1 MAKTRWNVRSCAA
14 ALGVMCVV
22 ACDPPPPE
30 PEPGELGS
38 VVTVPLGVTFSP
50 LSMEHGDFDGDL
62 AADVLVGGVTLAGG
76 ATTWVFR
83 GNGDGTLQPA
93 IDTGLFSCSAHPVV
107 GDLDGNARTDAIAL
121 GCSNDLAV
129 AVGQPDATLAPWT
142 AWPPNTYSPLPVS
155 GVAIG
160 DFEGDG
166 DGDVFVLRIDATGNS
181 ALVDIEM
188 SNAAQG
194 FWGISWG
201 FSGGVYWS
209 PNAAGFHPTQ
219 ILLAHLDGDGLLDL
233 VLTDRD
239 NAVARMLGSVP
250 DAFALPLELD
260 LSVNPGLTRTGDL
273 DGDGLDDLVVV
284 SRTDSAVQV
293 LLSTGDGDLVPQAP
307 VVLPFAPYDAT
318 LGRFNGDEYLDV
330 ALVDDATP
338 QVLALRGDGAGGLG
352 DAVRRALPSGAIR
365 VHAADFD
372 GDAVDDVLAATF
384 ADGSLS
390 LVLSTLP

>member
-1 MAKTRWNVRSCAA
+1 MTRQRWNVRGCAA
-14 ALGVMCVV
+14 ALAVMCAV
-22 ACDPPPPE
+22 ACDPPPPA
-30 PEPGELGS
+30 PEPGALGS
-38 VVTVPLGVTFSP
+38 VATVPLGLTFSP

-83 GNGDGTLQPA
+83 GNGNGTLQPA
-93 IDTGLFSCSAHPVV
+93 IDTGLFSCSAYPVV
-107 GDLDGNARTDAIAL
+107 GDLDGNARTDVVATNCSSGLAL
-121 GCSNDLAV
+121 G
-129 AVGQPDATLAPWT
+129 VGQPDATLAPWGVS
-142 AWPPNTYSPLPVS
+142 PPYTTSNPIAGIAL
-155 GVAIG
+155 G

-166 DGDVFVLRIDATGNS
+166 DGDVFVLRQSYAIA
-181 ALVDIEM
+181 AYVYIEL

-194 FWGISWG
+194 FWGGSEGAHWN
-201 FSGGVYWS
+201 
-209 PNAAGFHPTQ
+209 PNASGFQPTQ
-219 ILLAHLDGDGLLDL
+219 MLMAHLDDDGLLDL

-239 NAVARMLGSVP
+239 NAVARMLGTASES
-250 DAFALPLELD
+250 FALPLELD
-260 LSVNPGLTRTGDL
+260 LSVNPWLTRAGDL
-273 DGDGLDDLVVV
+273 DGDGLDDIVVV

-293 LLSTGDGDLVPQAP
+293 LLSTDDGELVPQPP
-307 VVLPFAPYDAT
+307 VALPFAPYDAA
-318 LGRFNGDEYLDV
+318 LGRFNGDDYLDV

-352 DAVRRALPSGAIR
+352 DAVQRALPSGAIR